1 MSKSVAIGGL
11 APPPRRL
18 GRGLIVAYGFG
29 AVAYGVKDTGFGGFL
44 LFFYN
49 QVLGLPQATVSLV
62 IMAALLI
69 DAAVDPMI
77 GFLSDRTRSRWGRR
91 HPWMYASALPIMALY
106 VAVWS
111 PPSALSSTGLLI
123 WLFVIAVLMR
133 SAVSAYEV
141 PSVALAPELTS
152 DYDERTRVLA
162 WRYLW
167 GWGGVV
173 ATLLATW
180 LFFLAPSPGFPD
192 GKLNP
197 AGYHRLGVASALL
210 MGFAIVVSALAT
222 HREIPQLPKLAA
234 AKAARLRD
242 SFSELRDTMH
252 NRAFATLML
261 AGILLYTNQGVISA
275 LGLYTSTHIWGFHA
289 ADFVLQALSFGVA
302 AISAMLLAPW
312 LGRRGSKPTL
322 AALAVV
328 AGAILITLPY
338 LLRSIGLLPPPSD
351 PQLPKIA
358 ILIGTCGTA
367 FNIVGFILG
376 ASMMADVVEDSETRT
391 GRRDEGVFF
400 AGSFFMQKCTSG
412 IGIFGAGLILTLSHF
427 PVRAA
432 PGKVPLSTLD
442 HLAAIHATSYFAIAM
457 VAAFILSRFP
467 FGRSEHAARL
477 ARLSG
482 ASAIESPP
490 LGA

>member
-1 MSKSVAIGGL
+1 MSAPPVAGGL

-18 GRGLIVAYGFG
+18 SRALIVTYGFG

-49 QVLGLPQATVSLV
+49 QVMGLPQATVSFV

-69 DAAVDPMI
+69 DAAVDPLI

-91 HPWMYASALPIMALY
+91 HPWMYASALPIMGLY
-106 VAVWS
+106 IAVWS
-111 PPSALSSTGLLI
+111 PPGGLSSTGLLI

-210 MGFAIVVSALAT
+210 MGFAILVSALAT
-222 HREIPQLPKLAA
+222 HREIPKLPKLTAV
-234 AKAARLRD
+234 KAARLRD
-242 SFSELRDTMH
+242 SLRELRDTLH
-252 NRAFATLML
+252 NRAFVTLML
-261 AGILLYTNQGVISA
+261 AGVLLYTNQGVISA

-302 AISAMLLAPW
+302 AIAAMLLAPW

-338 LLRSIGLLPPPSD
+338 WLRFAGVLPPPGN
-351 PQLPKIA
+351 PLLPKLA
-358 ILIGTCGTA
+358 ILIATSGTA
-367 FNIVGFILG
+367 FNIIGFILG

-412 IGIFGAGLILTLSHF
+412 IGIFGAGLILTLSQF
-427 PVRAA
+427 PARAA
-432 PGKVPLSTLD
+432 PGKVPLATLD
-442 HLAAIHATSYFAIAM
+442 HLALAHAASYFAIALS
-457 VAAFILSRFP
+457 AAFILSRFP
-467 FGRSEHAARL
+467 FGRTEHAARL

-482 ASAIESPP
+482 SAAVDSGP
-490 LGA
+490 LGL